1 MLHFSDSTE
10 YAPHIDHGYVVRVE
24 DEGVSVMAAMTEA
37 IGDDKLDTV
46 GPTKVQQRS
55 CSGCRELQ

>member
-1 MLHFSDSTE
+1 
-10 YAPHIDHGYVVRVE
+10 
-24 DEGVSVMAAMTEA
+24 MAAMTEA

-55 CSGCRELQ
+55 CSAAESFGEVGDEPQPVTSFHIHLTTSKERGL